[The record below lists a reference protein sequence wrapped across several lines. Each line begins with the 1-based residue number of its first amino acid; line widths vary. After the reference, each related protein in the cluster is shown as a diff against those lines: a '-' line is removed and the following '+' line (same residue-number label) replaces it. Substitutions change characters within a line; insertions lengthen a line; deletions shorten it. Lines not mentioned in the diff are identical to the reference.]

1 MSTTPVALH
10 SALHSALQTA
20 PPVEPHLAPQRSA
33 LAQTLDAH
41 LDAHAHAVEA
51 VRGELPLLTR
61 WGRQLADRLMLG
73 QRVLVGGNGGS
84 AAEAQHLTAEIVGR
98 FDGERRPFSA
108 ISLHAETSSIT
119 AIANDYGFEEVFARQ
134 ILAHGRPGDIVVLF
148 STSGRSENLL
158 RAATAARTVGATSW
172 SITGA
177 APNPLCDRCDEH
189 LALPGSPAG
198 VQEAHLLALHL
209 LCRVFDDRVR
219 GMDAAQKEMIR

>member
-1 MSTTPVALH
+1 MNAPQVGV
-10 SALHSALQTA
+10 QVA
-20 PPVEPHLAPQRSA
+20 PPMSPRRSA
-33 LAQTLDAH
+33 LAETLDAH
-41 LDAHAHAVEA
+41 LDAHARAVEA
-51 VRGELPLLTR
+51 LRGELALLTR
-61 WGRQLADRLMLG
+61 WGSELADRLMLG
-73 QRVLVGGNGGS
+73 QRLLAGGNGGS

-108 ISLHAETSSIT
+108 ISLHAESSSIT

-158 RAATAARTVGATSW
+158 RAATAARTVGATTW

-189 LALPGSPAG
+189 LALPGTPAG

-219 GMDAAQKEMIR
+219 GVDAARKGMMR